1 MYKNFFLGLTT
12 VSLTVSVTSLQAATQ
27 LNPRTFDDI
36 RDHFSLILPK
46 FNKELAQSSNAL
58 IRVKEHTDSNQKTH
72 IRMQQQY
79 RGFPVFGGYLIL
91 HTTNSSHDLIPG
103 DKIETTGRVYEGL
116 EQELGSPPPQFMQKA
131 PEALKVF
138 KQQFTKGVLSEESA
152 LPMVYIDENQHAFWA
167 YKLSALISYKEQM
180 PARPTAIVDAYTLK
194 PLAKWDGLTTAYTP
208 VKGLGFG
215 GNQRTGQYQYGEELP
230 ALSVLRDP
238 LLNMCYMENSNIKVV
253 NMKHSYA
260 STRRAMKFVCQQ
272 GTPSLPNMFWTG
284 MDATGYDME
293 NGAYSPSN
301 DALYAGDVIKNLYRE
316 WCGIEALTKQ
326 GAPMQLVMRVHY
338 GQDYENAFWDGS
350 TMTFGDGGSFM
361 YPLVSLGI
369 AAHEVSHGF
378 TEQHSDLQYVN
389 QSGGINESFSDM
401 AAQAAEYYS
410 LGKTTWMIGSEIMKE
425 GSGYKALRFMDM
437 PSQDGKSIDRADQYQ
452 SNMNVHY
459 SSGVF
464 NRLFYL
470 LANKPNW
477 DVKSAFKVMVK
488 ANMDY
493 WTPYS
498 DFQEA
503 GCGVIHAANDLGLP
517 LDDVKQALK
526 EVAVSSKCS
535 T

>member
-1 MYKNFFLGLTT
+1 MYKKFFLGLTT
-12 VSLTVSVTSLQAATQ
+12 VSLAMGVTSLNAANQ

-36 RDHFSLILPK
+36 RDKFSLILPK
-46 FNKELAQSSNAL
+46 FDKKWDHSLNSL
-58 IRVKEHTDSNQKTH
+58 ILVKEHTDTHQTH
-72 IRMQQQY
+72 IRMQQEY

-91 HTTNSSHDLIPG
+91 HTKTSSAYLMANDSI
-103 DKIETTGRVYEGL
+103 KTTGRVYEGL
-116 EQELGSPPPQFMQKA
+116 EQELGSPPPQFAQKA
-131 PEALKVF
+131 ADVLNVF
-138 KQQFTKGVLSEESA
+138 KQQFPKGIVSESSA
-152 LPMVYIDENQHAFWA
+152 LPMVYIDNNQHAIWA
-167 YKLSALISYKEQM
+167 YKVSAFVSYKGQM
-180 PARPTAIVDAYTLK
+180 PERPTAIMDAYTLK
-194 PLAKWDGLTTAYTP
+194 TLVKWNALATVHTP

-215 GNQRTGQYQYGEELP
+215 GNQHTGQYQYGEELP
-230 ALSVLRDP
+230 VLSVLRDAA
-238 LLNMCYMENSNIKVV
+238 LNMCYMENSNIKVI
-253 NMKHSYA
+253 NMKHGYA
-260 STRRAMKFVCQQ
+260 ATTRPMKFSCQQ
-272 GTPSLPNMFWTG
+272 SAPSFPNRFWTG
-284 MDATGYDME
+284 TEATGYDME

-301 DALYAGDVIKNLYRE
+301 DALYAGDVIKNLYKE

-350 TMTFGDGGSFM
+350 TMTFGDGGFIM

-425 GSGYKALRFMDM
+425 GSGRKALRFMDK

-477 DVKSAFKVMVK
+477 DVKLAFKVMVK
-488 ANMDY
+488 ANTNY

-526 EVAVSSKCS
+526 EVAVSSKRC